1 MRSRVKGVFARKNSG
16 SSAPKFA
23 EQLWEKYKD
32 PRDAE
37 SIGPEGVESFCA
49 DLDLDPSDVH
59 VLVFAWQLDASRMG
73 YFTRGEWTGGL
84 AKLRAS
90 TLPELKATLEAVYQ
104 ETLQSAK
111 ISHNDADSFRDFYAF
126 AHRYCRDDNK
136 RNLDTETA
144 CAMLGMLA
152 TPIYPMHVEQFTAY
166 LAKIDRPHGIN
177 QVRSA
182 TRVPARLRRA
192 AHVSSTAEPPTAP
205 PPRAGRV
212 DVLLGA
218 LPLREGRLLKPRGR
232 RRLAGAARRVRGV
245 CAGGRRQIGGGW
257 AGARGSSAGRF
268 APARAAREARLEP
281 GP

>member
-152 TPIYPMHVEQFTAY
+152 TPIYPKHVEQFTAY

-177 QVRSA
+177 QVR
-182 TRVPARLRRA
+182 ARLPRA
-192 AHVSSTAEPPTAP
+192 ADASGTAEPRARARTRRP
-205 PPRAGRV
+205 PPRRRAQDEWMCFWELCRSVKDDCSNHADDGAWP
-212 DVLLGA
+212 VLLD
-218 LPLREGRLLKPRGR
+218 EY
-232 RRLAGAARRVRGV
+232 VEFV
-245 CAGGRRQIGGGW
+245 QEGGGK
-257 AGARGSSAGRF
+257 
-268 APARAAREARLEP
+268 
-281 GP
+281 